1 MTKKIVFDAY
11 ALLELLEDGE
21 GAQTVA
27 DYLADSEVGVYLST
41 INLGEVYYIILRRRG
56 EQAAREV
63 LDIVFLDEGLT
74 LVEANWDRIKSAAAL
89 KAKGGLSFADCFVLA
104 LGIEERAPV
113 LTGDP
118 DVIGRAEKLGVKAVG
133 I

>member
-11 ALLELLEDGE
+11 ALLELLEEGE

-63 LDIVFLDEGLT
+63 LNIVFLDEGLT